1 MQKMKLAIFGRSHT
15 QYSAGEIHLLFE
27 KICSHKD
34 ISLQIYGPLEE
45 TLENIAGELLS
56 KVEISFFST
65 CDGLAEDTDLFLSL
79 GGDGT
84 FLDSIPIVRGSM
96 IPVAGINFGRL
107 GFLTTASVGNGDSS
121 IDELLEG
128 RFSVEERA
136 LLHVDSPCTDT
147 YPYCL
152 NELTIQRRDQ
162 SMLEIRLRVN
172 GVELPEYYSDGLI
185 IATPTGST
193 AYSMSIGGPIVMPDS
208 KVTIIAPIA
217 PHNLNVRPLVVP
229 DTASISFEYEGRGE
243 DALLTLDN
251 RSVILPKHTS
261 VTVSKADFPV
271 RRAAVD
277 NSFIGAL
284 SQKLMWGQDKRNLK

>member
-1 MQKMKLAIFGRSHT
+1 MKVAIFGRSHT
-15 QYSAGEIHLLFE
+15 HYNADEIHLLIQR
-27 KICSHKD
+27 ICARSD
-34 ISLQIYGPLEE
+34 ISLQVYEPLKD
-45 TLENIAGELLS
+45 LLQSIGVELP
-56 KVEISFFST
+56 VHTGISYFST

-107 GFLTTASVGNGDSS
+107 GFLTTASVGIGDSS

-128 RFSVEERA
+128 RFGVEERA
-136 LLHVDSPCTDT
+136 LLHVGSPCTDT

-162 SMLEIRLRVN
+162 SMLEIRLKVN

>member
-1 MQKMKLAIFGRSHT
+1 MKLAIFGRSHT
-15 QYSAGEIHLLFE
+15 HYNAGEIRLLFE
-27 KICSHKD
+27 KICAREY
-34 ISLQIYGPLEE
+34 ISLQIHEPLKE
-45 TLENIAGELLS
+45 LIPSIAGDIIANAEVS
-56 KVEISFFST
+56 YFST
-65 CDGLAEDTDLFLSL
+65 CDGFSNDTDLFLSL

-84 FLDSIPIVRGSM
+84 FLDSIPIVGKSLV
-96 IPVAGINFGRL
+96 PVAGINFGRL
-107 GFLTTASVGNGDSS
+107 GFLTTASMGNGDSC
-121 IDELLEG
+121 IDRLLEG
-128 RFSVEERA
+128 GFTVEERS
-136 LLHVDSPCTDT
+136 LLQVESAFIST

-152 NELTIQRRDQ
+152 NELSIQRRDQ
-162 SMLEIRLRVN
+162 SMLEIKLMVD
-172 GVELPEYYSDGLI
+172 GTELPEYYSDGLI

-208 KVTIIAPIA
+208 RVMIISPIA

-229 DTASISFEYEGRGE
+229 DTADICFEYHGRGE

-251 RSVILPKHTS
+251 RSVILPKHS
-261 VTVSKADFPV
+261 AVKVSKADFPI